1 MNEVL
6 AGPVLAANEMSAG
19 TTGLLTVLLLC
30 VASGLLFY
38 FMSGSLK
45 RMRGHVQDG
54 DFAEANARRLAAKA
68 AGKRPAETGPAEM
81 TRTDG
86 AEASPAQPVTI
97 PSQSTGTPPD
107 A

>member
-1 MNEVL
+1 VNEVL

-54 DFAEANARRLAAKA
+54 DFAEANARRLAARA
-68 AGKRPAETGPAEM
+68 AGKRPAEAAAADV
-81 TRTDG
+81 TRMDG
-86 AEASPAQPVTI
+86 DEAGPAQPVTI
-97 PSQSTGTPPD
+97 PAQSTGTPPD